1 MGCWGITAF
10 ESDAGL
16 DSVGYIRRNLP
27 QDGRLEL
34 GEIIE
39 ALKRDQVR
47 LPDMQDTES
56 HSSPMALA
64 EIIIKMLDR
73 DFKDLDYEDEQPA
86 DDKKFA
92 DITSFSASKESLR
105 WLREYLSATLQNAI
119 ESAEER
125 MDYNGWFEEKNW
137 IGWQEHM
144 KKLISRVDG
153 LLDIPEDNI
162 ELLNL
167 QSNPEPGC
175 GGFDLK
181 M

>member
-1 MGCWGITAF
+1 
-10 ESDAGL
+10 
-16 DSVGYIRRNLP
+16 
-27 QDGRLEL
+27 
-34 GEIIE
+34 
-39 ALKRDQVR
+39 
-47 LPDMQDTES
+47 
-56 HSSPMALA
+56 
-64 EIIIKMLDR
+64 
-73 DFKDLDYEDEQPA
+73 
-86 DDKKFA
+86 
-92 DITSFSASKESLR
+92 
-105 WLREYLSATLQNAI
+105 
-119 ESAEER
+119 